1 MPLEDVFG
9 RILGLKEPWFV
20 EDVVLDSRK
29 LEVDIN
35 VGFRTGAKLTCP
47 ECGGLCPVHDTA
59 ERTWRHLNF
68 FQ

>member
-20 EDVVLDSRK
+20 EDVVFDTGK
-29 LEVDIN
+29 LEVDIY
-35 VGFRTGAKLTCP
+35 VGFRTGAQLPCP

-59 ERTWRHLNF
+59 KRTWKRGGI
-68 FQ
+68 